1 MSFLGILSTAF
12 ETSLIGLQLSGLT
25 GHEPRGPASRYLPS
39 AEITGMCRHASIF
52 TWVLGAKRGPLY
64 LQVLYQFSLP
74 FSPPGLWFLNKS
86 VVSQMCVPASLSHRP
101 WHHLQGTAFGL
112 QRLRQS

>member
-25 GHEPRGPASRYLPS
+25 GHEPGGPASRYLPS
-39 AEITGMCRHASIF
+39 AEITGMCHHASIF
-52 TWVLGAKRGPLY
+52 TWVLEAKRGPLY

-74 FSPPGLWFLNKS
+74 FSPLGLWFLWTLNKS
-86 VVSQMCVPASLSHRP
+86 VVSQMCVR
-101 WHHLQGTAFGL
+101 
-112 QRLRQS
+112 